1 MRRMRWDEPGPT
13 VVARIWKKMDTCLFI
28 RVKIEPFQFEKL
40 QGCSPSLTHLIFQPV
55 EEVSFT
61 RQYKQIGNAV
71 PPLLGLAI
79 GEVVVKYL
87 NKQPKLTL
95 EAIFGATLRAPVA
108 E

>member
-13 VVARIWKKMDTCLFI
+13 VVAHL
-28 RVKIEPFQFEKL
+28 EKDGYMFVHPGEDRTISVREAARM
-40 QGCSPSLTHLIFQPV
+40 QSFPDAFDFSAGG
-55 EEVSFT
+55 EVSFT